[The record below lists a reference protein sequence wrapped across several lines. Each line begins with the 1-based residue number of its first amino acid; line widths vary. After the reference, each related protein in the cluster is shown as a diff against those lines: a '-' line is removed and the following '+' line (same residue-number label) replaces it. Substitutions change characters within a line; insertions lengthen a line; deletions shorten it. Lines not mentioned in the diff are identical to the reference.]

1 MAVFFFSLKNTNGR
15 AFLMTVSDETSTPEA
30 SKGQTTHQRIVA
42 RAMTLASTL
51 GLESLTIGALAADLE
66 MSKSGLFRHFKSKEK
81 LQLDVL
87 DAAADHFRITVFLP
101 ALKVPRGEPRL
112 RAIFENFLA
121 WARSR
126 ELPGG
131 CIFLAGAAEW
141 DDREGPVR
149 DKLVLW
155 FQALQF
161 GLIRATSLGVEE
173 GHFRSSLDVEQ
184 FAYEMHGIVMKYH
197 LDARLVRQ
205 KKAEKHAHAA
215 FERLLDDARVAPN

>member
-1 MAVFFFSLKNTNGR
+1 MLP
-15 AFLMTVSDETSTPEA
+15 VSDEASNPDA

-51 GLESLTIGALAADLE
+51 GLESLTIGALAADLG

-101 ALKVPRGEPRL
+101 ALQVARGEPRL

-161 GLIRATSLGVEE
+161 GLIRATSLCVEE
-173 GHFRSSLDVEQ
+173 EHFRQSLDLEQ

-205 KKAEKHAHAA
+205 KKAEQHAHAA
-215 FERLLDDARVAPN
+215 FERLLEDARVTPH

>member
-1 MAVFFFSLKNTNGR
+1 MIS
-15 AFLMTVSDETSTPEA
+15 SDEA
-30 SKGQTTHQRIVA
+30 SKGQSTHQRIVA
-42 RAMTLASTL
+42 RALTLASTL
-51 GLESLTIGALAADLE
+51 GLESLTIGGLATDLD

-87 DAAADHFRITVFLP
+87 DAAADHFRISVFLP
-101 ALKVPRGEPRL
+101 ALKVARGQPRL
-112 RAIFENFLA
+112 EAIYQNWTKWVL
-121 WARSR
+121 SK

-161 GLIRATSLGVEE
+161 GLIRAASLAVEE
-173 GHFRSSLDVEQ
+173 GHFRRDLDLEQ
-184 FAYEMHGIVMKYH
+184 FASEMHGIVMKYH
-197 LDARLVRQ
+197 LDARLVRN
-205 KKAEKHAHAA
+205 KKAEKHARAA
-215 FERLLDDARVAPN
+215 FDRLVRDAQCLAENPQPRAEDAPHLQH